1 MTVSWSEPRRAH
13 PAAIAVYAWSTV
25 TTLLSI
31 AAPILVLSMLEAD
44 GLARIFLPIVGGG
57 LVVAAIGA
65 TLAVSYVRWLKF
77 QFTIDGDTFHVE
89 QGILFRKNTRMAGER
104 IQTIDTA
111 ANLAFRILGLVTLN
125 VHTAGATGKP
135 EVSIPALTIA
145 QAEDLTQAL
154 RSLRPVTR
162 PPFTVEGDAVASADT
177 LSLAGGV
184 ACVAEKW
191 TLSDRMLAL
200 NALTSTSGFG
210 TALVGTIAGVG
221 VIVEIYGLLVG
232 PVDSTPPDFVLILGG
247 LVLIVLVI
255 LVAWAVNCVLTA
267 LRYWGFSAGCG
278 GDVIVVEHGLL
289 RRVMRSVPLRRVQ
302 AVRYTES
309 VPAQMVSKVAV
320 SADCA
325 GVMWG
330 TEAQSGSDVL
340 HPILERE
347 EALRFSEAMVP
358 GHLPPQMQP
367 VPRSGLPLY
376 VVFPAIAPLIVAVAA
391 AVFLPYG
398 WLAFLVPLLAAA
410 WGVAMHKDAAWGFD
424 EVTLALRWRI
434 ISRTTL
440 VVRRSRIQSVQVTR
454 NPIQRRMGLATVRV
468 QIASVSRAAV
478 AHVEESEA
486 WRLFEW
492 VSRKGT

>member
-1 MTVSWSEPRRAH
+1 MIWLQVDGVVRVLL
-13 PAAIAVYAWSTV
+13 PAIVIALVATAIAA
-25 TTLLSI
+25 TLL
-31 AAPILVLSMLEAD
+31 
-44 GLARIFLPIVGGG
+44 
-57 LVVAAIGA
+57 
-65 TLAVSYVRWLKF
+65 VSYLRWLKF

-111 ANLAFRILGLVTLN
+111 ASLLFRIVGLVTLN

-135 EVSIPALTIA
+135 EVSIPALTLA
-145 QAEDLTQAL
+145 QAEELTRAL
-154 RSLRPVTR
+154 RNLRPVTR
-162 PPFTVEGDAVASADT
+162 PQSTVEGEAVGATDAPSQV
-177 LSLAGGV
+177 GEV
-184 ACVAEKW
+184 VCVDEKW
-191 TLSDRMLAL
+191 TLSDGMLAL
-200 NALTSTSGFG
+200 NAVTSTSGLWA
-210 TALVGTIAGVG
+210 ALVATFAGAA
-221 VIVEIYGLLVG
+221 VIVEIVGVPEVG
-232 PVDSTPPDFVLILGG
+232 PPFGLAFVLLA
-247 LVLIVLVI
+247 VIVAFLLI
-255 LVAWAVNCVLTA
+255 LVAWVANCITTA

-302 AVRYTES
+302 AIRYKES
-309 VPAQMVSKVAV
+309 VLAQMVSKVAV

-330 TEAQSGSDVL
+330 TETQSGSDVL

-367 VPRSGLPLY
+367 VPRKGLPLY

-398 WLAFLVPLLAAA
+398 WLAFIAPVLAGV
-410 WGVAMHKDAAWGFD
+410 WGASMHKDAAWGFD
-424 EVTLALRWRI
+424 EATLALRWRL

-440 VVRRSRIQSVQVTR
+440 VVRRSRIQSVEVTR
-454 NPIQRRMGLATVRV
+454 NPIQRRMGLATVHV
-468 QIASVSRAAV
+468 QIASVPRSLV
-478 AHVEESEA
+478 AHVEESDA

-492 VSRKGT
+492 VSRKGI

>member
-1 MTVSWSEPRRAH
+1 MTWSEPRRAH
-13 PAAIAVYAWSTV
+13 PAAIVVYAWSTV

-44 GLARIFLPIVGGG
+44 GLARIFFPVVGVG
-57 LVVAAIGA
+57 LVVTAIGA

-111 ANLAFRILGLVTLN
+111 ANLLFRIVGLVTLN

-135 EVSIPALTIA
+135 EVSIPALTLA

-154 RSLRPVTR
+154 RNLRPVTR
-162 PPFTVEGDAVASADT
+162 PQPTVEGEPVDSTDAPSPT
-177 LSLAGGV
+177 GEV
-184 ACVAEKW
+184 ACVGEKW
-191 TLSDRMLAL
+191 TLSDGMLAL
-200 NALTSTSGFG
+200 NAVTSTSGFW
-210 TALVGTIAGVG
+210 TALVATFAGVAALAEIVG
-221 VIVEIYGLLVG
+221 VPEVGPSFGLVFVLAAVVIV
-232 PVDSTPPDFVLILGG
+232 VLM
-247 LVLIVLVI
+247 I
-255 LVAWAVNCVLTA
+255 LVAWLVNCVSTA
-267 LRYWGFSAGCG
+267 LRYWGFSALCG

-302 AVRYTES
+302 AIRYKES

-376 VVFPAIAPLIVAVAA
+376 VVLPAIGPLIAAVAVA
-391 AVFLPYG
+391 VFVPYG
-398 WLAFLVPLLAAA
+398 WLAFLVPLLAGA
-410 WGVAMHKDAAWGFD
+410 WGVAMHKDAGWGFD
-424 EVTLALRWRI
+424 EATLALRWRL

-440 VVRRSRIQSVQVTR
+440 VVRRSRIQSIEVTR
-454 NPIQRRMGLATVRV
+454 NPIQRRMGLATVHV

-492 VSRKGT
+492 VSRKGI

>member
-1 MTVSWSEPRRAH
+1 MTWSEPRRAH
-13 PAAIAVYAWSTV
+13 PAAIVVYSWNTV

-31 AAPILVLSMLEAD
+31 AAPIAVLTMLEAD
-44 GLARIFLPIVGGG
+44 GLARIFVPVVGVGIV
-57 LVVAAIGA
+57 VTAIGA
-65 TLAVSYVRWLKF
+65 TLAISYLRWLKF

-111 ANLAFRILGLVTLN
+111 ANLVFRILGLVTLN

-154 RSLRPVTR
+154 RSLRPATR
-162 PPFTVEGDAVASADT
+162 RPSAAEGEAFDATDALPPSGE
-177 LSLAGGV
+177 V
-184 ACVAEKW
+184 ACIGEKW
-191 TLSDRMLAL
+191 TLSDGMLAL
-200 NALTSTSGFG
+200 NAVTSTSGFG
-210 TALVGTIAGVG
+210 AALVGTIAGVG
-221 VIVEIYGLLVG
+221 IIAEVTGLIAGPLV
-232 PVDSTPPDFVLILGG
+232 DRTPPVAILIFISVA
-247 LVLIVLVI
+247 LVVLVI
-255 LVAWAVNCVLTA
+255 LVAWAANCVRTA

-309 VPAQMVSKVAV
+309 IPAQMVSKVAV

-330 TEAQSGSDVL
+330 TENQSGTDVL
-340 HPILERE
+340 HPILTPE

-358 GHLPPQMQP
+358 GHLPPQIQP

-376 VVFPAIAPLIVAVAA
+376 VVGTAIGPLLAAIAVAVF
-391 AVFLPYG
+391 VPYG
-398 WLAFLVPLLAAA
+398 WLAFFAPVLAGA
-410 WGVAMHKDAAWGFD
+410 WGAFMHKDAAWGFD
-424 EVTLALRWRI
+424 EATLALRWRLL
-434 ISRTTL
+434 SRTTL
-440 VVRRSRIQSVQVTR
+440 VVRRSRIQSIQVTR
-454 NPIQRRMGLATVRV
+454 SPIQRRMGLATVRV

-478 AHVEESEA
+478 AHVEAPEA